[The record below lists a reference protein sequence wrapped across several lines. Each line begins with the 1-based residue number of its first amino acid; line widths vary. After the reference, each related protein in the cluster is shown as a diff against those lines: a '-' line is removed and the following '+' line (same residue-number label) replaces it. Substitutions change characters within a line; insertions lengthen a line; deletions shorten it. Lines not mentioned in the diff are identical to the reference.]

1 MPYKITIT
9 EFHKSLL
16 NTLFKWSNTIEIRFN
31 INKTRERITT
41 NIMDFSS
48 PAKNIALGKTQKK
61 IQRVDL

>member
-31 INKTRERITT
+31 IKTRGKDYYQYNGFLIT
-41 NIMDFSS
+41 S
-48 PAKNIALGKTQKK
+48 K
-61 IQRVDL
+61 ILH